1 MRSAQFIHQK
11 ITEYALIAMALA
23 VPPVSIVANR
33 AIVPVCAI
41 IALTVLFS
49 IGPKQLWNK
58 IVGLNRVLIA
68 SALVFLVVLAI
79 STLWTADPE
88 RGLVTVAK
96 VLGTFTMATILI
108 LATSTVD
115 IHIAKR
121 VTWAIIVSTLAVM
134 AYLGIDFVS
143 GGYFSLELFNKGGQK
158 YYGYFWYKSSAALLA
173 LCIWIVVLMVWRAGR
188 AWLGFLLI
196 AAYGALAYAL
206 GANSVTVA
214 VIGGA
219 ICALVFC
226 MLGRH
231 RAWITFVAISVLI
244 VCQPLIIKHL
254 VSPAAVSAE
263 MPQGE
268 SISGSTVYRLYI
280 WDFVSDR
287 IFEKPVLGWGVG
299 ASRNIGE
306 GELAIDPTR
315 GEIGEAV
322 PLHPHNSFL
331 QLHLE
336 MGIAGLLLSLV
347 PIGVILWRLNLPV
360 VSFPERFAGFGL
372 LFATMFQYGVSYSV
386 WSSWWNAA
394 VLFSLA
400 IMVAA
405 WRSRD
410 TDQPAA

>member
-1 MRSAQFIHQK
+1 MRSALSVHQK
-11 ITEYALIAMALA
+11 ITEYALIAMAVA
-23 VPPVSIVANR
+23 VPPVSIVSNR
-33 AIVPVCAI
+33 AIVPVCAV
-41 IALTVLFS
+41 IALTVLVS
-49 IGPKQLWNK
+49 IGPRKLWNK
-58 IVGLNRVLIA
+58 VVGLNRILLI
-68 SALVFLVVLAI
+68 SAFVFIGLLAV
-79 STLWTADPE
+79 STLWAQDTE
-88 RGLVTVAK
+88 RGLITVAK
-96 VLGTFTMATILI
+96 VLGTFSIATILV
-108 LATSTVD
+108 LATSTID
-115 IHIAKR
+115 DQTIRR
-121 VTWAIIVSTLAVM
+121 VTWAIIGSSLAVI
-134 AYLGIDFVS
+134 AFLGIDFLS
-143 GGYFSLELFNKGGQK
+143 DGFFSLGIFNQGSQK

-173 LCIWIVVLMVWRAGR
+173 LCIWVPVLIFWRTGRVWLA
-188 AWLGFLLI
+188 LLLI
-196 AAYGALAYAL
+196 AVYGALAFAL

-219 ICALVFC
+219 VCGFIFC

-231 RAWITFVAISVLI
+231 RAWLTLIAISLLI
-244 VCQPLIIKHL
+244 ICQPLIIKQF

-263 MPQGE
+263 MPQGK

-287 IFEKPVLGWGVG
+287 IFEKPFLGWGVG

-322 PLHPHNSFL
+322 PLHPHNAFL

-336 MGIAGLLLSLV
+336 VGIAGLLLSLV
-347 PIGVILWRLNLPV
+347 PIGVILWRLNLPI

-386 WSSWWNAA
+386 WSSWWNVA

-410 TDQPAA
+410 TEPLAA